1 MTTDIQPGFFPLS
14 SVRYQASLGKAILLH
29 CLVLLLAFMAP
40 YVFQHRFKLPD
51 IQTVTLYSV
60 SELAEKAPARQEV
73 KEQQVAVQETKPEP
87 VQAAQPVVSLNSKP
101 IPEPPPTV
109 VDTPAEVISLK
120 PIKRK
125 KVVNKPVTRPPTPS
139 KTQQFRKQQAT
150 RQLLAAQK
158 EAEFARKQALDRI
171 RQSLKSL
178 STPATATPSAQATT
192 APVTTVVPTQ
202 SAPVDARGTVKVE
215 EYIGQYVFEV
225 RQLIRKYWQL
235 PDLRNWDP
243 TLEGIIVVKVRK
255 NGEIIKSYFEKR
267 STNKFYNQSLEKALK
282 SAGKLPPL
290 PAELKDDTYEFGLRF
305 RLSDML

>member
-1 MTTDIQPGFFPLS
+1 M
-14 SVRYQASLGKAILLH
+14 RYQASLGKAILLH
-29 CLVLLLAFMAP
+29 CLVLLLAFLAP
-40 YVFQHRFKLPD
+40 HVFQHRFTLPD

-73 KEQQVAVQETKPEP
+73 KEQQKAEQQSKPEP
-87 VQAAQPVVSLNSKP
+87 VQPDQPVVSLNTKP
-101 IPEPPPTV
+101 LPEPPPTV
-109 VDTPAEVISLK
+109 ADTPAKVISLK

-125 KVVNKPVTRPPTPS
+125 KIVNKPVTRPPAPS
-139 KTQQFRKQQAT
+139 KAQLFRKQQAA

-158 EAEFARKQALDRI
+158 EAELARKQALDRI
-171 RQSLKSL
+171 RQNLKSR
-178 STPATATPSAQATT
+178 SIPATTTTTPSIRATT
-192 APVTTVVPTQ
+192 APATTVPAQ
-202 SAPVDARGTVKVE
+202 SAPAGAQGTVEVE

-225 RQLIRKYWQL
+225 RQLIRQYWQL

-290 PAELKDDTYEFGLRF
+290 PAELKADTYEFGLRF